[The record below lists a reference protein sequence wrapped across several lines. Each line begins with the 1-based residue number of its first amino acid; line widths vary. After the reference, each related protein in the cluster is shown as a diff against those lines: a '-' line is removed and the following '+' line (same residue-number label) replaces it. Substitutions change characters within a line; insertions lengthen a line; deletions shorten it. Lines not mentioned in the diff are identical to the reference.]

1 MMATLPQPLVDAD
14 WLAAAIDEG
23 GELVVADVRWRLTD
37 GALRDD
43 YEQGHI
49 PGAVFVGLDAHLSAP
64 ASADGGRHPLP
75 TPEAFAATRGRLGMG
90 DGVPVVVYD
99 DAGGIT
105 AARLWWMLHVLG
117 EPVAVLD
124 GGLAAWTGP
133 LETGTVESAPR
144 DATARS
150 WPPEAIA
157 TLADIAAV
165 TAGTSPSVLLD
176 ARSAER
182 YRGEVVAVDPRPG
195 HIPGARSMPTAD
207 NLASDGRF
215 LPPDVL
221 ADRYRR
227 HATDGEVVVSCG
239 SGVTACHDAL
249 AMVVAGLPLP
259 RLYPGS
265 FSQWSADEDRPVV
278 TGDDER

>member
-1 MMATLPQPLVDAD
+1 MTPLPRPLVDAD
-14 WLAAAIDEG
+14 WLAAAIDRG
-23 GELVVADVRWRLTD
+23 DELVVADVRWRLID
-37 GALRDD
+37 GQLRDD
-43 YEQGHI
+43 HEQGHI
-49 PGAVFVGLDAHLSAP
+49 PGAIFVGLDTDLSAP
-64 ASADGGRHPLP
+64 ASADAGRHPLP
-75 TPEAFAATRGRLGMG
+75 TPEAFAATRRRLGMG

-105 AARLWWMLHVLG
+105 AARLWWMLHVLD

-133 LETGTVESAPR
+133 LETGAVEPAPR
-144 DATARS
+144 DTTARP
-150 WPPEAIA
+150 WPADAIA
-157 TLADIAAV
+157 TLDDVAAV
-165 TAGTSPSVLLD
+165 AAGTRPSVLLD

-207 NLASDGRF
+207 NLAPDGRF

-227 HATDGEVVVSCG
+227 HADDGDVVVSCG

-249 AMVVAGLPLP
+249 AMVAAGLPLP

-278 TGDDER
+278 TGDER